1 MREKWRVRRGWIK
14 IHAMI
19 DIKTDQNLDL
29 EVRDESVQDDPMFT
43 SLLDQATENCGK
55 VHPIC
60 QIPGDGGYDRVQVF
74 NTMENEESNQEPKHG
89 RMLLQEKPGLELY
102 NTAAS
107 GGNGGMF

>member
-74 NTMENEESNQEPKHG
+74 NTMEKQG
-89 RMLLQEKPGLELY
+89 IKPGAQTRE
-102 NTAAS
+102 NAATRKARF
-107 GGNGGMF
+107 GIV